1 MILLI
6 VTKLFIFSYIEVE
19 KMFLNKEKVVVG
31 MSGGVD
37 STATA
42 YLLKEKGYEVIGVTM
57 LLFDGYDKEGNVIE
71 PPFIA
76 DAKRVSKK
84 MGIEHHVL
92 DLRSEFKKLVV
103 DDFIEEYEKG
113 NTPNPCVVCNK
124 HIKYGALVNYA
135 KSLGA
140 YYFATGHYANIVYEE
155 TSGRYIVK
163 RGVSDRKDQAYVLH
177 SLTQDV
183 LKHIILPLGEF
194 NNKEDVRK
202 IALNVE
208 DFISKKTDSW
218 GICFIP
224 DGSHRTFL
232 NQINIGNEPG
242 EVVDVNG
249 EFLGNHNGLN
259 NYTIGQK
266 RNLGIKLDKTMFV
279 VEIDAK
285 NNRLILGDDK
295 DTFSREIII
304 ENVNFIRFSQLK
316 EKLRCQ
322 IKVCHW
328 GYYLDG
334 VIMPISEN
342 SVRVVFDEKIR
353 AATRGQAAVFY
364 IDNEVIGGG
373 RIKEIIK

>member
-1 MILLI
+1 MVLS
-6 VTKLFIFSYIEVE
+6 K
-19 KMFLNKEKVVVG
+19 NKVVVG

-42 YLLKEKGYEVIGVTM
+42 YLLKQDGYEVIGVTM
-57 LLFDGYDKEGNVIE
+57 LLFDAYDDEGKVVQPSFIE
-71 PPFIA
+71 
-76 DAKRVSKK
+76 DAKRVSNK

-92 DLRSEFKKLVV
+92 DLREEFKKYVIE
-103 DDFIEEYEKG
+103 DFINEYKNG
-113 NTPNPCVVCNK
+113 NTPNPCVICNK
-124 HIKYGALVNYA
+124 HIKYGMLVDYA

-140 YYFATGHYANIVYEE
+140 YYFATGHYANIVYNEE
-155 TSGRYIVK
+155 IGRYVVI

-183 LKHIILPLGEF
+183 LRHILLPLGKYD
-194 NNKEDVRK
+194 NKEEVRK

-224 DGSHRTFL
+224 DGNHRTFL
-232 NQINIGNEPG
+232 NGINIGNKPG
-242 EVVDVNG
+242 EIIDTEGNV
-249 EFLGNHNGLN
+249 LGNHKGIC

-266 RNLGIKLDKTMFV
+266 RNLGITLDRTMFV
-279 VEIDAK
+279 VEIDAI
-285 NNRLILGDDK
+285 NNRVVLGDDS
-295 DTFSREIII
+295 DTYSEKIIV
-304 ENVNFIRFSQLK
+304 ENVNFIRYKKLEEPLK
-316 EKLRCQ
+316 CK

-334 VIMPISEN
+334 VVISTGSGEA
-342 SVRVVFDEKIR
+342 RVEFDHKIR

-373 RIKEIIK
+373 RIKQIIK

>member
-1 MILLI
+1 MVL
-6 VTKLFIFSYIEVE
+6 S
-19 KMFLNKEKVVVG
+19 KEKVVVG

-42 YLLKEKGYEVIGVTM
+42 YLLKKKGYEVIGVTM
-57 LLFDGYDKEGNVIE
+57 LLFDAYDESGNVIV
-71 PPFIA
+71 PSFVA
-76 DAKRVSKK
+76 DAKRVSEK
-84 MGIEHHVL
+84 MGIEHFVL
-92 DLRSEFKKLVV
+92 DLRNEFKNLVV
-103 DDFIEEYEKG
+103 DDFIMEYKAG

-124 HIKYGALVNYA
+124 HIKYGALVEYA

-140 YYFATGHYANIVYEE
+140 YYFATGHYANIVQDKE
-155 TSGRYIVK
+155 TGRYLVK
-163 RGVSDRKDQAYVLH
+163 RGISDRKDQAYVLH
-177 SLTQDV
+177 SLSQDI
-183 LKHIILPLGEF
+183 LQHIMLPLGEYH
-194 NNKEDVRK
+194 NKEDVRK

-224 DGSHRTFL
+224 DGNHRTFL
-232 NQINIGNEPG
+232 NEIGVSSEPG
-242 EVVDVNG
+242 EAVDING
-249 EFLGNHNGLN
+249 NVLGTHNGLC

-285 NNRLILGDDK
+285 NNRLVLGDDE
-295 DTFSREIII
+295 DTFSSEIIV
-304 ENVNFIRFSQLK
+304 ENVNFIKFDKLS
-316 EKLRCQ
+316 EPLRCK

-334 VIMPISEN
+334 VVFAN
-342 SVRVVFDEKIR
+342 DDNGVRVVFDEKIR

-373 RIKEIIK
+373 RIKQIIK